1 VKISVL
7 HGNLLE
13 EEVMQADAKQDSV
26 NTKITRK
33 ERSLMTEEGRWCET
47 WIYSFILQ
55 KHKAYAIAFLIGSQ
69 HL

>member
-1 VKISVL
+1 
-7 HGNLLE
+7 
-13 EEVMQADAKQDSV
+13 
-26 NTKITRK
+26 
-33 ERSLMTEEGRWCET
+33 MTEEGRWCET